1 MLVVCTSVVSMAAY
15 EAVSQEKASV
25 LFVDDDF
32 SAESVFILAPAP
44 DLELVYS
51 VENIIPQQSIYLSI
65 DYNPIKT
72 GRADKKWVRQNK
84 PGSFGHV
91 ASNKSLLAR
100 GSLEPP
106 SY

>member
-25 LFVDDDF
+25 LVVDYDF
-32 SAESVFILAPAP
+32 SAKSVFMLAPAP

-51 VENIIPQQSIYLSI
+51 AENIIPQQSIYVSI
-65 DYNPIKT
+65 DYNSINSA
-72 GRADKKWVRQNK
+72 RAAKKWVRQNK
-84 PGSFGHV
+84 PGSFGHA
-91 ASNKSLLAR
+91 ASNKSVLAR